1 MPKTLQGSMIL
12 SKGILFIASFA
23 VLSVTNRA
31 LAESFQEKQVRQANQ
46 AVLDGGQRLIDM
58 QNRQAY
64 KPPKA
69 QEGAYPNIAP
79 LATVPNFDVA
89 GYAALFQAAAEQ
101 EAEKAARREHWRA
114 LILKRFEVD
123 KSPPFLAFMKQHCDQ
138 AALNRKYTIAG
149 YTIVGVGLATMI
161 GGLFGYM
168 GTSDSSASSDQD
180 TVMRQ
185 SRNRNTILL
194 STLGIGTAL
203 SIAGLFL
210 KPALGKEAYLHSEDC
225 Y

>member
-69 QEGAYPNIAP
+69 QEGA
-79 LATVPNFDVA
+79 
-89 GYAALFQAAAEQ
+89 
-101 EAEKAARREHWRA
+101 
-114 LILKRFEVD
+114 
-123 KSPPFLAFMKQHCDQ
+123 
-138 AALNRKYTIAG
+138 
-149 YTIVGVGLATMI
+149 
-161 GGLFGYM
+161 
-168 GTSDSSASSDQD
+168 
-180 TVMRQ
+180 
-185 SRNRNTILL
+185 
-194 STLGIGTAL
+194 
-203 SIAGLFL
+203 
-210 KPALGKEAYLHSEDC
+210 
-225 Y
+225 